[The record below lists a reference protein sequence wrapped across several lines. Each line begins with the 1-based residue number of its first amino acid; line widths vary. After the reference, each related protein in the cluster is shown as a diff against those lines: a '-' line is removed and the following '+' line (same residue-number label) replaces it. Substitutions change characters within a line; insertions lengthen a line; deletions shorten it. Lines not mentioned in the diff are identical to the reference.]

1 MISAQISLAK
11 MTLLLNFCS
20 QIIIWRDEGIFPN
33 LLAVHSFL
41 FGPFFPNM
49 TFYYKFYL
57 HLFHSP
63 ITFSRLVLKKI

>member
-1 MISAQISLAK
+1 MISAQLSLAK

-20 QIIIWRDEGIFPN
+20 QIIIWRDEEIFPS
-33 LLAVHSFL
+33 LLAMHSFL

-57 HLFHSP
+57 H
-63 ITFSRLVLKKI
+63 

>member
-20 QIIIWRDEGIFPN
+20 QIIIWRDEGIFPS
-33 LLAVHSFL
+33 LLAVHSSL

-57 HLFHSP
+57 H
-63 ITFSRLVLKKI
+63 